1 MTKARDLAGFA
12 SSSVTTTASDGLV
25 LKGDGSSTDVV
36 IKNGANAT
44 VATVAD
50 GTTTLA
56 ATANLTAGGSIT
68 ATGASVGALARG
80 SIQVG
85 NSSGVAAAL
94 AKGAAGT
101 FLTSNGTDLSYAAI
115 STGADDVVFPNL
127 ASPNNTY
134 TSSGTWSKGSL
145 SDDDY
150 VWFYIVGGG
159 GGGASQ
165 PYNGGSIFV
174 QGGQGAAGILIYA
187 KAKFFDGAAY
197 VVGAGSA
204 GKSTPSADASAPTAS
219 TLTLSSSNG
228 SGVYS
233 TGTLYYTSNLFTQI
247 DGIIV
252 TQSTT
257 LVQATNSPSNVFT
270 VPAAT
275 PTGWSGAFTGDH
287 SSYSWQGGV
296 SGYQNAAGGNGIFG
310 GGGGGG
316 FHQSEGSDNPNG
328 GSLYAGAGG
337 NVGNTGAAGSVP
349 GGGGGGSKSYGV
361 DGGDGGNG
369 NVRVYHV

>member
-1 MTKARDLAGFA
+1 MTRARDA
-12 SSSVTTTASDGLV
+12 
-25 LKGDGSSTDVV
+25 
-36 IKNGANAT
+36 AT
-44 VATVAD
+44 NSHVATYVHP
-50 GTTTLA
+50 
-56 ATANLTAGGSIT
+56 
-68 ATGASVGALARG
+68 TGA
-80 SIQVG
+80 G
-85 NSSGVAAAL
+85 NQHVPAA
-94 AKGAAGT
+94 GAAGQ
-101 FLTSNGTDLSYAAI
+101 LLQYASAGTAAWATI

-134 TSSGTWSKGSL
+134 TSSGTWSKGAL
-145 SDDDY
+145 SDDAY

-174 QGGQGAAGILIYA
+174 QGGKGAAGILLYA
-187 KAKFFDGAAY
+187 KAKMFDGAAY

-204 GKSTPSADASAPTAS
+204 GKSTPSADATAPTPS

-233 TGTLYYTSNLFTQI
+233 TGTNYYTSNIFTQI
-247 DGIIV
+247 EGKTV

-257 LVQATNSPSNVFT
+257 LVLATNSPSNVFT
-270 VPAAT
+270 FPAAT
-275 PTGWSGAFTGDH
+275 PTGWSGAFTG
-287 SSYSWQGGV
+287 SYSTYQWQGGV

-316 FHQSEGSDNPNG
+316 FHQSDGTDRPNG

-369 NVRVYHV
+369 NIRVYHV